1 MDNQTVFDVIV
12 IGGGPTGLACAIEA
26 HRAGFSHLV
35 IEKGCIVNSLFHY
48 PTQLVFFTT
57 PELLEIGDLP
67 FVCEREKPNRQ
78 EALKY
83 YRRVTDTYKL
93 RVNQYE
99 RALQVTG
106 TDGDFVVETE
116 LVTTGE
122 RRAFRSKKIV
132 IAIGYFDQPN
142 YIGLPGEELP
152 KVSHYYKDAHPFYDR
167 DVAIIGAANSA
178 AIAALDLYRHGARV
192 TLIHRGAALRPTIKY
207 WILPDIENRIASG
220 EVKALFNTI
229 VTQITATTLRIRNLV
244 TGEESVLPNDSIF
257 ALTGYHTDND
267 FLLSTGI
274 EIDPETMKPKFDP
287 VTMESNVH
295 GIYLAGVVIAGYETG
310 KIFIENGRF
319 HGGQIAAALRGA
331 TETNIAS
338 ALHPSRV
345 GTIQSA
351 SLSSSAE

>member
-1 MDNQTVFDVIV
+1 MTENELLDVIV

-26 HRAGFSHLV
+26 QRAGFSHLV

-67 FVCEREKPNRQ
+67 FVCEREKPNRL

-83 YRRVTDTYKL
+83 YRRVADTYKL

-99 RALQVTG
+99 QALRVTG
-106 TDGDFVVETE
+106 SDGDFVVETE

-122 RRAFRSKKIV
+122 RRSYRAKKIV
-132 IAIGYFDQPN
+132 IAIGYFDRPN
-142 YIGLPGEELP
+142 VIGIPGEELS

-192 TLIHRGAALRPTIKY
+192 TMIHRQARLRPTIKY
-207 WILPDIENRIASG
+207 WILPDIENRIANG
-220 EVKALFNTI
+220 EIKAHFNTV
-229 VTQITATTLRIRNLV
+229 VTEITPTTIRIRDLL
-244 TGEESVLPNDSIF
+244 TGVESELPNDFVF

-267 FLLSTGI
+267 FLRSMGI
-274 EIDPETMKPKFDP
+274 EIDPETMKPKYDP

-295 GIYLAGVVIAGYETG
+295 GIYLAGVVIAGIETG

-319 HGGQIAAALRGA
+319 HGGQIAAALRAALLGA
-331 TETNIAS
+331 
-338 ALHPSRV
+338 
-345 GTIQSA
+345 
-351 SLSSSAE
+351 